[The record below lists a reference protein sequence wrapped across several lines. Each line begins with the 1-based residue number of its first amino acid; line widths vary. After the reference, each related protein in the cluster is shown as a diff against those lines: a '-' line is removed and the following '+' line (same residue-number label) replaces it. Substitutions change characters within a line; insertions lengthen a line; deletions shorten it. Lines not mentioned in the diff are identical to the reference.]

1 MKRLQHWFDQI
12 VGIASIEEERRAL
25 AHQIYG
31 TRRFTDSTLAL
42 PACWRRSPRIVL
54 HYTR

>member
-25 AHQIYG
+25 AQQIYG
-31 TRRFTDSTLAL
+31 CHRFTDASLTL

-54 HYTR
+54 GNKR

>member
-42 PACWRRSPRIVL
+42 PACWRRSPRIIL
-54 HYTR
+54 GNKR